1 MMVTRRSWVEIP
13 YGSLVIGPSGR
24 VWRLESRYTDPH
36 GHARAHLVDP
46 ENIELNAYPAVDPGG
61 TIEVIESAPD
71 AERAIDTLSRSFN
84 LVRM

>member
-1 MMVTRRSWVEIP
+1 MIVIRRPWVEIP

-46 ENIELNAYPAVDPGG
+46 ENVELNTYPAVDPGG
-61 TIEVIESAPD
+61 TIEVIESNPA
-71 AERAIDTLSRSFN
+71 AEQAVDTLSRYFA